1 MPGKK
6 QRKQETPMPERM
18 PKEPLAEPLHSM
30 EEEAELAAPLMEEEL
45 PEGTLGVS
53 LGPEMPIGALGKIG
67 QEQVREAAVTLK
79 KYKDGKANLEAR
91 IIANEQ
97 WWKMRHWDLIKGKDD
112 AGKSRPEPASAWLFN
127 SVANKHAD
135 AMDNYPEPIVLP
147 RARDDE
153 QAAKQLSA
161 ILPVVLE
168 QNQYEQVYSDTWWYK
183 LKTGT
188 GVKGVFWDPRRS
200 GGLGDIDVRKVD
212 ILNLFWEPGI
222 TDIQKSRNLFH
233 VELIDNDLL
242 MQQYPFL
249 HLDASQPS
257 VQVNKYIYDDSVD
270 TSGKSAVID
279 WYYKLYDG
287 VRDVLHYCK
296 FVNDVVLYASE
307 NDPEY
312 AGRGFYDH
320 GKYPFVFDTLFEEEG
335 TPCGFGYIDVMKD
348 TQMYIDKMGQ
358 VVIENAL
365 QAARKRYFIRSDGG
379 VNEKEYADLQK
390 DFVHTTGNLGEDSI
404 REITVSPLPSICV
417 EILNNKIQELKETSG
432 NRDFSQGGTTSGV
445 TAASAIAALQ
455 EAGSKLSRD
464 MIKSAYRAF
473 TQECYLVLELM
484 RQFYDEPRTFRITG
498 ECGGQQF
505 ETFDNSGIRPQ
516 AQGQDF
522 GVAFGTRTPVF
533 DIIVTAQRKSPFSKI
548 SQNELAKE
556 LYSAGMFNPE
566 LADQALACL
575 DMMDF
580 DGKDKIVQKVARN
593 QTLMQTVQQ
602 LQQQMMQMA
611 QIIDTQ
617 NGTTITQ
624 GMATEQAGGKVQPE
638 AGKMD
643 GNRMRT
649 DALGNTTGIGRG
661 DRTDQARQRAAQAAS
676 PR

>member
-1 MPGKK
+1 MPRKK
-6 QRKQETPMPERM
+6 DNSE
-18 PKEPLAEPLHSM
+18 PKPRASGREEPLHSM
-30 EEEAELAAPLMEEEL
+30 EEAAADDLYPDAVTSPGETEL
-45 PEGTLGVS
+45 PA
-53 LGPEMPIGALGKIG
+53 GAMGRIG
-67 QEQVREAAVTLK
+67 QEQVRQAAVTLK

-97 WWKMRHWDLIKGKDD
+97 WWKMRHWELIKGAQDSDK
-112 AGKSRPEPASAWLFN
+112 ARPEPASAWLFN

-135 AMDNYPEPIVLP
+135 AMDNYPEPSVLP
-147 RARDDE
+147 RAQDDE
-153 QAAKQLSA
+153 QAAKHLSA

-168 QNQYEQVYSDTWWYK
+168 QNQYEQVYSDAWWYK

-188 GVKGVFWDPRRS
+188 GVKGVFWDQRKA

-212 ILNLFWEPGI
+212 ILNLFWEPGV

-233 VELIDNDLL
+233 VELMDNDLI
-242 MQQYPFL
+242 MQQYPFI
-249 HLDASQPS
+249 HLDASQSS
-257 VQVNKYIYDDSVD
+257 VQVSKYVYDDSID

-287 VRDVLHYCK
+287 TRDVLHYCK
-296 FVNDVVLYASE
+296 FVNDTVLYASE

-312 AGRGFYDH
+312 AVRGFYDH
-320 GKYPFVFDTLFEEEG
+320 GKYPFVFDTLFEVEG

-365 QAARKRYFIRSDGG
+365 QAARKRYFIRIDGG
-379 VNEKEYADLQK
+379 VNEKEYADLSK
-390 DFVHTTGNLGEDSI
+390 DFVHTGGNLGEDSI

-417 EILNNKIQELKETSG
+417 EILNNKIDELKETSG

-473 TQECYLVLELM
+473 AQECYLVLELI

-498 ECGGQQF
+498 EGGEQQF
-505 ETFDNSGIRPQ
+505 EVFDNTAIRPQ
-516 AQGQDF
+516 VQGQDF
-522 GVAFGTRTPVF
+522 GIDLGERVPVF
-533 DIIVTAQRKSPFSKI
+533 DIRVAAQKKSPFSKI

-556 LYSAGMFNPE
+556 LYGAGMFNPE
-566 LADQALACL
+566 IADQALICL

-580 DGKDKIVQKVARN
+580 EGKDKVVQKVSQN
-593 QTLMQTVQQ
+593 QTLLQMVQQ
-602 LQQQMMQMA
+602 LQAQMLQMA
-611 QIIDTQ
+611 QIIDAQ
-617 NGTTITQ
+617 NGTTITEGIAAEQMGMQ
-624 GMATEQAGGKVQPE
+624 GQPATGDAG
-638 AGKMD
+638 D
-643 GNRMRT
+643 GQIQVN
-649 DALGNTTGIGRG
+649 ALGGELPESGVTN
-661 DRTDQARQRAAQAAS
+661 QARQRTAQAAN
-676 PR
+676 PQ

>member
-45 PEGTLGVS
+45 PEGTTGVS
-53 LGPEMPIGALGKIG
+53 IGPEMPIGALGKIG

-79 KYKDGKANLEAR
+79 KYKDGKANLESR
-91 IIANEQ
+91 IIQNEQ

-127 SVANKHAD
+127 SVSNKHAD
-135 AMDNYPEPIVLP
+135 AMDNYPEPSVLP
-147 RARDDE
+147 RAQDDE

-168 QNQYEQVYSDTWWYK
+168 QNQYEQVYSDAWWYK

-188 GVKGVFWDPRRS
+188 GVKGVFWDQRKAN
-200 GGLGDIDVRKVD
+200 GLGDIDVRKVD

-257 VQVNKYIYDDSVD
+257 VQVNKYVYDDTVD

-287 VRDVLHYCK
+287 ARDVLHYCK
-296 FVNDVVLYASE
+296 FVNDIVLYASE
-307 NDPEY
+307 NDPDY
-312 AGRGFYDH
+312 AERGFYDH

-365 QAARKRYFIRSDGG
+365 QAARKRYFIRADGG
-379 VNEKEYADLQK
+379 VNEAEYADLRN

-404 REITVSPLPSICV
+404 KEITVSPLPSICV
-417 EILNNKIQELKETSG
+417 EILNNKIDELKETSG
-432 NRDFSQGGTTSGV
+432 NRDFSQGGTASGV

-498 ECGGQQF
+498 EGGEQQF
-505 ETFDNSGIRPQ
+505 ETFDNAAIQPQ
-516 AQGQDF
+516 EQGQDF
-522 GVAFGTRTPVF
+522 GVDLGERVPVF
-533 DIIVTAQRKSPFSKI
+533 DIKVAAQKKSPFSKI

-556 LYSAGMFNPE
+556 LYGAGMFNPE
-566 LADQALACL
+566 IADQALICL

-580 DGKDKIVQKVARN
+580 EGKDKVVQKVAQN
-593 QTLMQTVQQ
+593 QTLLQTVQQ
-602 LQQQMMQMA
+602 LQAQMLQMA
-611 QIIDTQ
+611 QIIDAQ

-624 GMATEQAGGKVQPE
+624 GMAEEQMSMQGQPMPGSAVGGGQVQT
-638 AGKMD
+638 
-643 GNRMRT
+643 N
-649 DALGNTTGIGRG
+649 ALGGELPESGVTN
-661 DRTDQARQRAAQAAS
+661 QARQRTAQAAN
-676 PR
+676 PQ

>member
-1 MPGKK
+1 MPRKK
-6 QRKQETPMPERM
+6 DNSE
-18 PKEPLAEPLHSM
+18 PKPRASGREEPLHSM
-30 EEEAELAAPLMEEEL
+30 EEAAADDLYPDAVTSPGETEL
-45 PEGTLGVS
+45 PA
-53 LGPEMPIGALGKIG
+53 GAMGRIG
-67 QEQVREAAVTLK
+67 QEQVRQAAVTLK

-97 WWKMRHWDLIKGKDD
+97 WWKMRHWELIKGAQDSDK
-112 AGKSRPEPASAWLFN
+112 ARPEPASAWLFN

-135 AMDNYPEPIVLP
+135 AMDNYPEPSVLP
-147 RARDDE
+147 RAQDDE
-153 QAAKQLSA
+153 QAAKHLSA

-168 QNQYEQVYSDTWWYK
+168 QNQYESVYSDAWWYK

-188 GVKGVFWDPRRS
+188 GVKGVFWDQRKA

-212 ILNLFWEPGI
+212 ILNLFWEPGV

-233 VELIDNDLL
+233 VELMDNDLI
-242 MQQYPFL
+242 MQQYPFI

-257 VQVNKYIYDDSVD
+257 VQVSKYVYDDSID

-287 VRDVLHYCK
+287 TRDVLHYCK
-296 FVNDVVLYASE
+296 FVNDTVLYASE

-312 AGRGFYDH
+312 AVRGFYDH
-320 GKYPFVFDTLFEEEG
+320 GKYPFVFDTLFEVEG

-365 QAARKRYFIRSDGG
+365 QAARKRYFIRIDGG
-379 VNEKEYADLQK
+379 VNEKEYADLSK
-390 DFVHTTGNLGEDSI
+390 DFVHTGGNLGEDSI

-417 EILNNKIQELKETSG
+417 EILNNKIDELKETSG

-473 TQECYLVLELM
+473 AQECYLVLELI

-498 ECGGQQF
+498 EGGEQQF
-505 ETFDNSGIRPQ
+505 EVFDNTAIRPQ
-516 AQGQDF
+516 VQGQDF
-522 GVAFGTRTPVF
+522 GIDLGERVPVF
-533 DIIVTAQRKSPFSKI
+533 DIRVAAQKKSPFSKI

-556 LYSAGMFNPE
+556 LYGAGMFNPE
-566 LADQALACL
+566 IADQALICL

-580 DGKDKIVQKVARN
+580 EGKDKVVQKVSQN
-593 QTLMQTVQQ
+593 QTLLQMVQQ
-602 LQQQMMQMA
+602 LQAQMLQMA
-611 QIIDTQ
+611 QIIDAQ
-617 NGTTITQ
+617 NGTTITEGIAAEQMGMQ
-624 GMATEQAGGKVQPE
+624 GQPATGDAG
-638 AGKMD
+638 D
-643 GNRMRT
+643 GQIQVN
-649 DALGNTTGIGRG
+649 ALGGELPESGVTN
-661 DRTDQARQRAAQAAS
+661 QARQRTAQAAN
-676 PR
+676 PQ